1 MFSYVHCI
9 MDKSLVDRLLTQICK
24 AQFLSMIIIDIQTKS
39 NYICIIIYLLTI
51 IFILI
56 MIKACNFACII
67 NIMIAFAF

>member
-9 MDKSLVDRLLTQICK
+9 MDKSLVDRLLTQ
-24 AQFLSMIIIDIQTKS
+24 FLSMIIIDIQTKS
-39 NYICIIIYLLTI
+39 NHICIIIYLLTI

>member
-56 MIKACNFACII
+56 MIKAL
-67 NIMIAFAF
+67 